1 MNCLKCMTELVNT
14 VKKFEVIKCSKCRME
29 YLVVES
35 IPIMVNAKSDFYKY
49 NRKFK
54 RFIKIKNEEN

>member
-1 MNCLKCMTELVNT
+1 MTELVNT
-14 VKKFEVIKCSKCRME
+14 DKSFAVIECRKCSME

-35 IPIMVNAKSDFYKY
+35 IPIIVNAESDFYKY

-54 RFIKIKNEEN
+54 RLVKIKNEEN